1 MTTWPEGG
9 REPMDEDRLDALLQ
23 RATSPAQ
30 SKKDQ
35 VSRLLDFLVWS
46 LAKAP
51 QSNRDTT
58 AKARA
63 KVLAK
68 APERWAVY
76 VVLSDESPLVWK
88 TLQALVRDL
97 WRQDPPSPD
106 LFFMPG
112 EVAVSPLLH
121 WVMDVATG
129 KRKEPKKRGPDPTAN
144 LFRDVAITVFIREIA
159 RVGGVKAPKACDL
172 VVERLK
178 NEGHKRLNYE
188 HVYNNVWLK
197 NRQSLDDEAA
207 SQEE

>member
-1 MTTWPEGG
+1 
-9 REPMDEDRLDALLQ
+9 MDEDHLYALLQ
-23 RATSPAQ
+23 RAASPAQ

-46 LAKAP
+46 LAKGP

-63 KVLAK
+63 KALAK
-68 APERWAVY
+68 APERWAGY
-76 VVLSDESPLVWK
+76 VVLSDESPLAWK

-112 EVAVSPLLH
+112 ELAVSPLLH
-121 WVMDVATG
+121 WVMDVAAG

-144 LFRDVAITVFIREIA
+144 FFRDVAITVTIREIV
-159 RVGGVKAPKACDL
+159 RVRGVPATEACDL

-178 NEGHKRLNYE
+178 REGHMRLNYE
-188 HVYNNVWLK
+188 HVYNNIWLK
-197 NRQSLDDEAA
+197 NRQSLDAEAA
-207 SQEE
+207 ARGD